1 MLLTNQVE
9 LLTEQVDV
17 GIIQSYLEKAPEAVV
32 SFLVRILLC
41 IVLFFI
47 GTRLIRLVRK
57 LLKRSME
64 KAGAETGVKSFVDS
78 FVKFGLYILLVF
90 FLLSWFGVDTA
101 SIVAVVGS
109 AGVAIGL
116 AVQGSLSNLAGG
128 VLILLLSPFKVGDYI
143 HEDTHGNEGT
153 VKEIQVFYTKLATAD
168 NKEVILPNG
177 ELSNAS
183 LTNYST
189 MSCRRIDI
197 PVSISYDADL
207 KKAKKVL
214 TDLIE
219 ADKDILK
226 DKERVVFVDNLGA
239 SAVVLNV
246 RFYTTQENYW
256 EAKWRI
262 TEQVKTTLDDAGIKI
277 PFSQL
282 DVHITS

>member
-128 VLILLLSPFKVGDYI
+128 VLILLLRPFKVGDYI